1 MAKRVAIYSRVSTS
15 DQKTLRLQEKTC
27 KEYIESRGW
36 ELSFKFK
43 EVGSGVKLRPRR
55 EELLKLA
62 RQRQIDVIVVWKL
75 DRWGRSVPDVVSTL
89 QELEAV
95 GVSFVSIT
103 ESLDFTTP
111 IGRAMSGLLAVFAEF
126 ERNLLS
132 ERVKAGLEQAKSRGQ
147 KLGRPT
153 IDEET
158 KNLVVELWNKYGN
171 VSKVSRELGISR
183 RSVSRIC
190 KRSIN

>member
-1 MAKRVAIYSRVSTS
+1 MTKRVAIYSRVSTS

-36 ELSFKFK
+36 ELSHKFK
-43 EVGSGVKLRPRR
+43 EVGSGINLRPKR

-89 QELEAV
+89 QELESV
-95 GVSFVSIT
+95 GVNFVSIT
-103 ESLDFTTP
+103 EALDFTTP

-126 ERNLLS
+126 ERNILS
-132 ERVKAGLEQAKSRGQ
+132 ERVKAGLEQAKSKGK
-147 KLGRPT
+147 KLGRPA

-158 KNLVVELWNKYGN
+158 KTRVLELWEKYEN
-171 VSKVSRELGISR
+171 VSKVSRVLGISR
-183 RSVSRIC
+183 RSISRIIE
-190 KRSIN
+190 SSL